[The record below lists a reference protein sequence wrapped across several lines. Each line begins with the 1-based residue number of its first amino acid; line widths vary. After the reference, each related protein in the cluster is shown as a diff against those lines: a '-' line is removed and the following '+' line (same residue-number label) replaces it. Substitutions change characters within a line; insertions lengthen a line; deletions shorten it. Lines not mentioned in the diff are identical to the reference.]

1 MRKQVTL
8 DQRWSVRIKYIF
20 RGGERGGSLA
30 FDENQEKELRW
41 IEDRQV
47 AFREASRIVADINE
61 RGLIGLFHHTYD
73 ISDQTKERI
82 FSIMIEVTKESWISS
97 GGKRTYL
104 GEVIDDFTFWYV
116 ENGIVGTQA
125 RAFGEEDER

>member
-20 RGGERGGSLA
+20 QGGERGGALA
-30 FDENQEKELRW
+30 FDESQEHELRW
-41 IEDRQV
+41 IEDRQL
-47 AFREASRIVADINE
+47 AFREAARIVADINE
-61 RGLIGLFHHTYD
+61 RGLVGLFHNTYD
-73 ISDQTKERI
+73 IAETSKERI
-82 FSIMIEVTKESWISS
+82 FSIMLEVTKESWISS
-97 GGKRTYL
+97 GGKRAYL

-116 ENGIVGTQA
+116 EKGCVGTQV